1 MPTQRLISMQHGCL
15 AEAGVPLPL
24 HMETTKESVTYKVAA
39 CQIQRLRKEDK
50 KCILYERIY
59 MYIYIYTNVHV
70 YMYVYI
76 NHLTYT

>member
-1 MPTQRLISMQHGCL
+1 MPTQRLISMQHGSL

-50 KCILYERIY
+50 KMHII
-59 MYIYIYTNVHV
+59 
-70 YMYVYI
+70 
-76 NHLTYT
+76 